1 MTRDEAKEYF
11 GEAFMEPTLDNLFK
25 KGLTRTK
32 VHTKVGATYMWK
44 IMVPNQVCPEGD
56 WVYARLKR
64 GGWARITCVARRS
77 GVAFMKIEGD
87 PTPSHE
93 EAMFEDSFIA
103 RKLMPEYLDIK
114 AFKQNP
120 MLDFAWKTYDGHIK
134 IVNGYEEN

>member
-1 MTRDEAKEYF
+1 MTREEAKEYF
-11 GEAFMEPTLDNLFK
+11 GVAFMEPTLDNLFK
-25 KGLTRTK
+25 RGLRKSK

-44 IMVPNQVCPEGD
+44 IMTPNQVCPEGD

-77 GVAFMKIEGD
+77 GVAFMVIEGD

-93 EAMFEDSFIA
+93 EALFEDSFITH
-103 RKLMPEYLDIK
+103 KLMPEYLDIK

-120 MLDFAWKTYDGHIK
+120 ELDFAWQTYGGIIK
-134 IVNGYEEN
+134 IVNGYAE

>member
-1 MTRDEAKEYF
+1 
-11 GEAFMEPTLDNLFK
+11 MEPTLDNLFK
-25 KGLTRTK
+25 RGICKLK

-44 IMVPNQVCPEGD
+44 IMTPNQFCPEGD

-87 PTPSHE
+87 PAPYYE
-93 EAMFEDSFIA
+93 EAIFEDSFTA
-103 RKLMPEYLDIK
+103 HKLMPEYLDIK

-120 MLDFAWKTYDGHIK
+120 MLDFAWQTYGGKIK
-134 IVNGYEEN
+134 IINGYEEN